1 MKKSFFKRVA
11 VCCLALVMILTSML
25 SVGAVTKPGL
35 VTDDEERSYYLDIF
49 NNGVNAVKSDMPY
62 LVYKKQAT
70 IGKELKGSASDWLA
84 IIFNSIFL
92 AEESLASGLITKL
105 VEDENNSTSTK
116 EIYKGFSRDNILPV
130 SGENYISALS
140 AADKFDMQVQELT
153 DKNGEN
159 EQLEVYIT
167 FDDGFTPENVS
178 ESGMDRVFDLASG
191 SINPTIFGSS
201 DGEDGI
207 LSTVKFSNFTYDNAS
222 VYAVFDANGLLKSYK
237 TSVTYNFDISFYDFS
252 QMMTLLSPSGT
263 NYFELGVEFAN
274 KIIAVSGGTPV
285 DAKEL
290 LKNQNVNVQYV
301 IDTEMSKFD
310 WSPRFFGDIDNDGDV
325 DAYDARSA
333 LRHAVGLQVIDN
345 NQGLLYGDINFDG
358 VINSADAR
366 LILRTAVK
374 LESKFNY
381 PPDGKEVS
389 IVDTEDKKDEVPAEA
404 ENTSGNEEAS
414 DGNDTGNATQAP
426 ESDSSTVNP
435 SDIVDSLGEII
446 DSIAGGIVSTEEGIE
461 DIVKDYQY
469 SLGN

>member
-11 VCCLALVMILTSML
+11 VYCLALVMILTSML

-263 NYFELGVEFAN
+263 NYFWGHEF
-274 KIIAVSGGTPV
+274 I
-285 DAKEL
+285 
-290 LKNQNVNVQYV
+290 
-301 IDTEMSKFD
+301 
-310 WSPRFFGDIDNDGDV
+310 
-325 DAYDARSA
+325 
-333 LRHAVGLQVIDN
+333 GLFQSR
-345 NQGLLYGDINFDG
+345 Y
-358 VINSADAR
+358 R
-366 LILRTAVK
+366 
-374 LESKFNY
+374 
-381 PPDGKEVS
+381 P
-389 IVDTEDKKDEVPAEA
+389 
-404 ENTSGNEEAS
+404 
-414 DGNDTGNATQAP
+414 
-426 ESDSSTVNP
+426 
-435 SDIVDSLGEII
+435 
-446 DSIAGGIVSTEEGIE
+446 
-461 DIVKDYQY
+461 
-469 SLGN
+469 